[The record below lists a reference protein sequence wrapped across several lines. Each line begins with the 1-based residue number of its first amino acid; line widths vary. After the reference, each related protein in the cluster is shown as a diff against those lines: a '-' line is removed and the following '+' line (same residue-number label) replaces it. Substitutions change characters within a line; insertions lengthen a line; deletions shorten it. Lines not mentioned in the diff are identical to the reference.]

1 MTVTEAQK
9 ILGISPQTDLTEIK
23 KQYRKLMHL
32 AHPDASAFHAMP
44 YPFSAQEINE
54 AYELLYSLASDKTAL
69 EAGHSRTSHTASGRH
84 TSGDSSFENE
94 HHSQTFGAHKW
105 YSRSHA
111 HHTPHWNAPEN
122 PTAYTSRPIFHYAE
136 GPDGEII
143 GDFLLTHGKYL
154 WTLEEDFPLFL
165 KSMLECSKNL
175 LDEIDRNKKRTCTP
189 SNQTAMQAQ
198 LAYLLAQQF
207 IDGSETLKLLLTP
220 QAEKDANIF
229 LIPSMAELTDAFQR
243 TASFRALTPG
253 TSLYPAFLKN
263 HRLFLKDAQGQTVGY
278 LSFQDDRLYYI
289 VIPLLEQKRAQV
301 KMRISGKQEKPL
313 RGKRNPYKNLDFW
326 IRLPH
331 ENPLTFPE
339 NISLQIEKLLNDYA
353 KS

>member
-9 ILGISPQTDLTEIK
+9 ILGIPPQADMVEIK

-32 AHPDASAFHAMP
+32 AHPDASAFHAGS

-54 AYELLYSLASDKTAL
+54 AYGLLSHLASD
-69 EAGHSRTSHTASGRH
+69 RTSSEADHGTFSHAASNKH
-84 TSGDSSFENE
+84 ASSD
-94 HHSQTFGAHKW
+94 
-105 YSRSHA
+105 SHA
-111 HHTPHWNAPEN
+111 HHWNAPEN
-122 PTAYTSRPIFHYAE
+122 PNAYTARPIFHYAE

-165 KSMLECSKNL
+165 KSMLECSKHL
-175 LDEIDRNKKRTCTP
+175 LDEIDQSKKRTCTP
-189 SNQTAMQAQ
+189 SNRTAVQAQ

-220 QAEKDANIF
+220 KHQEDANIF
-229 LIPSMAELTDAFQR
+229 QIPSMIELTDTFQR
-243 TASFRALTPG
+243 AAAFRALTPG

-263 HRLFLKDAQGQTVGY
+263 HRLFLKSAQGQTVGY

-289 VIPLLEQKRAQV
+289 VIPLFEQKRAQV
-301 KMRISGKQEKPL
+301 KMSISEKQEKTL
-313 RGKRNPYKNLDFW
+313 RGKRNSYKNLDFW

>member
-9 ILGISPQTDLTEIK
+9 ILGISPQADITEIK

-54 AYELLYSLASDKTAL
+54 AYGLLSRLAADRADR
-69 EAGHSRTSHTASGRH
+69 EAGHANFSHAASSKH
-84 TSGDSSFENE
+84 ASSNSSFKSNHDSET
-94 HHSQTFGAHKW
+94 HDAYKH
-105 YSRSHA
+105 RS
-111 HHTPHWNAPEN
+111 HTPHWNAPEN

-175 LDEIDRNKKRTCTP
+175 LDEIDRHQKRTCTP
-189 SNQTAMQAQ
+189 SNRTAVQAQ

-220 QAEKDANIF
+220 QTEKDANIF

-243 TASFRALTPG
+243 TALFRALTPG

-263 HRLFLKDAQGQTVGY
+263 HRLFLKDAQEQTVGY

-301 KMRISGKQEKPL
+301 KMCISVKQEKPL
-313 RGKRNPYKNLDFW
+313 RGKQNPYKNLDFW

-353 KS
+353 KP